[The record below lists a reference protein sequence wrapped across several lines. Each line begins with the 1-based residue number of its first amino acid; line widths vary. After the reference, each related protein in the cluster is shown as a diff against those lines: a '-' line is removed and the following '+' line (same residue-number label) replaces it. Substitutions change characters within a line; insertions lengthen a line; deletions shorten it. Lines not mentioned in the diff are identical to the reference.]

1 VVTAVELIQSLVF
14 HVVAEAGTL
23 AQHVKQ
29 LTGKV
34 VTDGALAQRRALLPI
49 AVFEQMMGAAL
60 KPKAD
65 PQQHP
70 EAFYHG
76 LRLSGVDGSTFSVTN
91 TPQVKRQM
99 RKARTRRGR
108 AAFPKVGVV
117 VMVELGLHNPLAAAL
132 GAQGESEMVLA
143 KKVLAAQPPKSL
155 LLNDRYY
162 GVGEVLVG
170 LSAQEDRH
178 FLVRVRAN
186 LKRRFLEAYPDGS
199 ALVEIRAGK
208 QTRLVREIV
217 GRVQRGGRGA
227 GTTVRLWTS
236 LLDWK
241 RHPATEL
248 LALYARRWE
257 QEVFYKEL
265 KVDTRSTTYLQSHTP
280 LTAMQEIAALI
291 LAYAVLVGCRVE
303 AGSVGGVGVLRISF
317 LKTLQAVQG
326 LWRFLEVSAD
336 LLSPQQVRLVVR
348 RTLRQIADMAIRADG
363 FDPFEDAAGGPFQI
377 TLMGFGTMLLQ
388 RREATRQMAAQVGR
402 HAFAVLKEF
411 HRCVGHLL
419 ITVVQQRLITTR
431 TNDSGLKI
439 VGNRDPSDSPEE
451 SISVAMSGDPGRQLF
466 ILEGFRVGL
475 VARTQHG
482 HKEVAGR
489 VFGSL
494 LTIVGEW
501 IAQNFVPLH
510 GPW

>member
-1 VVTAVELIQSLVF
+1 MYKNRQCVFTLGMRSKTAVPTATFKALFKVLITGSFIYALLRRCGVRRRCPPVVTAVELIQSLVF

-34 VTDGALAQRRALLPI
+34 ITDGALAQRRAGLPI

-60 KPKAD
+60 QPKAD
-65 PQQHP
+65 PHEHP

-76 LRLSGVDGSTFSVTN
+76 LRLCGVDGSLFSVTN
-91 TPQVKRQM
+91 TPQVKKQM
-99 RKARTRRGR
+99 RKARSRRGR
-108 AAFPKVGVV
+108 AAFPKVGVA
-117 VMVELGLHNPLAAAL
+117 VMVELGLHNPLVAAL

-143 KKVLAAQPPKSL
+143 KQVLAAQPAQSL

-162 GVGEVLVG
+162 GVGELLVG
-170 LSAQEDRH
+170 LPAEDERH
-178 FLVRVRAN
+178 FLVRVKKN

-236 LLDWK
+236 LLDWR
-241 RHPATEL
+241 RHPAAEL

-265 KVDTRSTTYLQSHTP
+265 KVDARSTPYLQSHTP

-291 LAYAVLVGCRVE
+291 LAYAVLVDYRVK
-303 AGSVGGVGVLRISF
+303 AGAVGAVGVLRISF

-336 LLSPQQVRLVVR
+336 LLTPEQMRLVVR
-348 RTLRQIADMAIRADG
+348 RTLRQIADMAIPKRRQRSCPRALRQ
-363 FDPFEDAAGGPFQI
+363 PVSSWPRLRKNTSRSGPI
-377 TLMGFGTMLLQ
+377 
-388 RREATRQMAAQVGR
+388 
-402 HAFAVLKEF
+402 
-411 HRCVGHLL
+411 
-419 ITVVQQRLITTR
+419 
-431 TNDSGLKI
+431 DYS
-439 VGNRDPSDSPEE
+439 
-451 SISVAMSGDPGRQLF
+451 
-466 ILEGFRVGL
+466 
-475 VARTQHG
+475 
-482 HKEVAGR
+482 
-489 VFGSL
+489 
-494 LTIVGEW
+494 VGE
-501 IAQNFVPLH
+501 IYA
-510 GPW
+510 